1 MTEYADLIEKARHKL
16 AYEKEYVK
24 WCGTP
29 KYLHAHDG
37 IMETAFNDG
46 RVIVEDTSTHKE
58 TVKYPEGY
66 GSDTWQSKL
75 TDKFRRNKFIKIK
88 KE

>member
-1 MTEYADLIEKARHKL
+1 MTEYTDLVEKARRKL
-16 AYEKEYVK
+16 SQEKAYKK
-24 WCGTP
+24 WCNTP

-37 IMETAFNDG
+37 IIETAFNDG